1 MNPTRTDAR
10 TSIRARAG
18 TLISRLKHEEEGAE
32 TAEYAIV
39 IMAAVALAGVLV
51 MVVQSDAVSSI
62 IEDLVVSAFSA

>member
-1 MNPTRTDAR
+1 MNPIEAMKQRGRRILGRIVRD
-10 TSIRARAG
+10 
-18 TLISRLKHEEEGAE
+18 EEGAE

-62 IEDLVVSAFSA
+62 IEDLVVSAFQA